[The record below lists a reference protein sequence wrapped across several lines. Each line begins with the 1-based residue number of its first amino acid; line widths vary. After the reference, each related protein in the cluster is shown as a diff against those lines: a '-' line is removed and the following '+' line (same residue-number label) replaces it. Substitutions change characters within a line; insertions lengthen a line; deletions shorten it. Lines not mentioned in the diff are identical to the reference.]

1 MTTRGRGIRAYVVD
15 CGGIDSV
22 RIPPKVNSEQVV
34 GDWGDA
40 RLGTHRDRT
49 LLGDAD
55 CARAKEGQGR
65 YAPRTGQRV
74 FKSIQA
80 QYGAQKS
87 TAHSTGHSMRDDFG
101 AVMVMVVMVAVV
113 VVAVVVRCV
122 CVCVLGGWSVSGKPG
137 AHGISLRGA
146 RAHLSRV
153 EHGAN
158 VYQGRLCARRKR

>member
-122 CVCVLGGWSVSGKPG
+122 CVCVGGMVRFRKTRRAWHIIAWGSGT
-137 AHGISLRGA
+137 SLA
-146 RAHLSRV
+146 R
-153 EHGAN
+153 
-158 VYQGRLCARRKR
+158 